1 MALGKMYMNA
11 RSWVD
16 NWNFSFAG
24 FDDIAELLVSNG
36 ADINAQQK
44 NGTTS
49 LMLAC
54 EHVSL
59 LYLRDDLAIF
69 IQSDLCKIF
78 GKENCCKVMY
88 HVWET

>member
-16 NWNFSFAG
+16 NWSFSFAG

-88 HVWET
+88 HVRET

>member
-1 MALGKMYMNA
+1 MNA

-16 NWNFSFAG
+16 NWSFSFAG

-59 LYLRDDLAIF
+59 LYLKR
-69 IQSDLCKIF
+69 
-78 GKENCCKVMY
+78 
-88 HVWET
+88 

>member
-1 MALGKMYMNA
+1 MALGKMYMNGC
-11 RSWVD
+11 SWVD
-16 NWNFSFAG
+16 NWSFSFAG

-59 LYLRDDLAIF
+59 LYLKR
-69 IQSDLCKIF
+69 
-78 GKENCCKVMY
+78 
-88 HVWET
+88 

>member
-1 MALGKMYMNA
+1 MYMNLN
-11 RSWVD
+11 
-16 NWNFSFAG
+16 NWSFSFAG

-59 LYLRDDLAIF
+59 LYLKRWFGNFHSIY
-69 IQSDLCKIF
+69 LCKIF
-78 GKENCCKVMY
+78 GKEKCCKVM
-88 HVWET
+88 

>member
-1 MALGKMYMNA
+1 MYMNLN
-11 RSWVD
+11 
-16 NWNFSFAG
+16 NWSFSFAG

-59 LYLRDDLAIF
+59 LYLKR
-69 IQSDLCKIF
+69 
-78 GKENCCKVMY
+78 
-88 HVWET
+88 